1 MKLTSKLPHVGTTIF
16 TVMSKMAL
24 DYQAIN
30 LSQGFPNFPID
41 SVLSELLAKNSRENV
56 HQYAPMAGLPA
67 LLEGI
72 SELVEKQYQRKVNP
86 QTNVLVTAGATQA
99 IFTTI
104 QALVHPGDEV
114 IILDPSYDCYEA
126 PILLAG
132 GRPVRIPLNEHFLP
146 DWDFI
151 EANVNSKTRLIITN
165 NPHNPSGVIWKQNDI
180 QSLEKT
186 VENHPNLLVLSDE
199 VYEYISFEN
208 KHLSAHSSEILRNKS
223 IIVSSFGKTFHI
235 TGWKIGYLIAPE
247 ELMLEIKKVH
257 QFLVFCVNSV
267 AQATLAEYLK
277 VIDVSTLG
285 KFYQEKRDFFREGMK
300 NSRFELLPCEGTY
313 FQVASYSSISS
324 ENDINFTKRLITEF
338 GVATIPL
345 SVFNEN
351 GDDRKLI
358 RFCFAKETETL
369 TNAIDRLCKI

>member
-1 MKLTSKLPHVGTTIF
+1 
-16 TVMSKMAL
+16 MSKMAL

-41 SVLSELLAKNSRENV
+41 SVLSDLLAKNSRENV
-56 HQYAPMAGLPA
+56 HQYAPMAGLPD

-104 QALVHPGDEV
+104 QALIHPGDEV

-126 PILLAG
+126 PILLTG
-132 GRPVRIPLNEHFLP
+132 GKPIRIPLNEHFLP
-146 DWDFI
+146 NWDLI
-151 EANVNSKTRLIITN
+151 ESKVNTKTRLIITN
-165 NPHNPSGVIWKQNDI
+165 NPHNPSGVIWTQKDI
-180 QSLEKT
+180 VSLENL
-186 VENHPNLLVLSDE
+186 VEANSNLLVLSDE
-199 VYEYISFEN
+199 VYEYITFEN

-247 ELMLEIKKVH
+247 ELIVEIKKVH
-257 QFLVFCVNSV
+257 QFLVFCVNSL

-285 KFYQEKRDFFREGMK
+285 KFYQEKRDFFRNGMK
-300 NSRFELLPCEGTY
+300 NSKFELLPCEGTY
-313 FQVASYSSISS
+313 FQVASYKRISD
-324 ENDINFTKRLITEF
+324 ENDLDFTKRLVTEF

-345 SVFNEN
+345 SVFNAD
-351 GDDRKLI
+351 GADRNLI
-358 RFCFAKETETL
+358 RFCFAKEDETL
-369 TNAIDRLCKI
+369 TNAIERLCKI